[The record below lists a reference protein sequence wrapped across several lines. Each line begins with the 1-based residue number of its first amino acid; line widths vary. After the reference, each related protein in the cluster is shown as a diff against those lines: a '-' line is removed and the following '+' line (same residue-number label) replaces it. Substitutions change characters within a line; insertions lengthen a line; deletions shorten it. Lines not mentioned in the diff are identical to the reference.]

1 LQLGADSPEHR
12 FSRHL
17 RDLVAQCLQK
27 DPKKRPSAKALL
39 EHRFFKEKAGKP
51 DFLVKMLLEGIPPL
65 GERVRELRDRENA
78 RRGAAAQSDI
88 KSQSQCARP
97 VASPG
102 SVLVL
107 TLPPLAGTCVALA
120 TGIST

>member
-1 LQLGADSPEHR
+1 MQLGADSPEHR

-65 GERVRELRDRENA
+65 GERVRELRERENA

-88 KSQSQCARP
+88 KSQSQCVPCCHSCLR
-97 VASPG
+97 ASAD
-102 SVLVL
+102 S
-107 TLPPLAGTCVALA
+107 PPLQVRAWR
-120 TGIST
+120 

>member
-1 LQLGADSPEHR
+1 MQLGADSPEHR

-65 GERVRELRDRENA
+65 GERVRELRERENA

-88 KSQSQCARP
+88 KSQSQCVRCCY
-97 VASPG
+97 G
-102 SVLVL
+102 SLLALL
-107 TLPPLAGTCVALA
+107 TPPSSAGTCVALA